1 MLCAHAT
8 NIKKTLAFGQTLM
21 HEKTSSLE
29 ISFSNS
35 LIKCLWTSSKH
46 EIEHALTK
54 INAL

>member
-8 NIKKTLAFGQTLM
+8 NIKKTLALGQTLM

-35 LIKCLWTSSKH
+35 LLSSVDIKQ
-46 EIEHALTK
+46 ALNKTCFDE
-54 INAL
+54 N